1 MCAVCVHRVCVCSLC
16 VHRVC
21 RLQSSISLVSSLC
34 VWDLNWVDEEAT
46 ACVSASVCVYVCVL
60 RSSVGSK
67 LDVPPECRA
76 AKLKESQVPVLSS
89 LSILFLRHSPPRS
102 FPGCR
107 AQWSLHRYL

>member
-1 MCAVCVHRVCVCSLC
+1 M
-16 VHRVC
+16 
-21 RLQSSISLVSSLC
+21 
-34 VWDLNWVDEEAT
+34 DEEAT

-67 LDVPPECRA
+67 LDVPQECRA

-107 AQWSLHRYL
+107 AQWSLHRYLRGPGAKGWGQTALLGQR